1 MAFSSFRKGLFSPVN
16 NYETITITI
25 AIGYHLKPS
34 LLWSSPC
41 APPSPE
47 QSVCVKIWGYR
58 RPMPRISHLWWFIT
72 PLLLLFNRDDHDDDK
87 TMIIVD
93 TADGDVDKHDH
104 DDYMTMYLKIFFH
117 SVFWSCPP
125 QWKGLSHQEKLHN
138 TVRGLWQN
146 ICLIAVCA
154 YLISVQTVQNFVDI
168 RRNIVMIQKV
178 EYVRLIEVR
187 WEGPVG

>member
-1 MAFSSFRKGLFSPVN
+1 MAFSSFRKGLFPPIN

-41 APPSPE
+41 DPPPSPE

-72 PLLLLFNRDDHDDDK
+72 PLLLLFNRD
-87 TMIIVD
+87 
-93 TADGDVDKHDH
+93 DH

-168 RRNIVMIQKV
+168 RRNIVMTQKV